1 MKYQKMIFR
10 EYSFQAKYDIQMTRK
25 IGTLNSQAIYD
36 MLGAGSTKPQD
47 TAEER
52 AKNIFNRFLRRKNL
66 SKYIFEQFQMILFK
80 GWTKTMT
87 AH

>member
-1 MKYQKMIFR
+1 
-10 EYSFQAKYDIQMTRK
+10 MTRK